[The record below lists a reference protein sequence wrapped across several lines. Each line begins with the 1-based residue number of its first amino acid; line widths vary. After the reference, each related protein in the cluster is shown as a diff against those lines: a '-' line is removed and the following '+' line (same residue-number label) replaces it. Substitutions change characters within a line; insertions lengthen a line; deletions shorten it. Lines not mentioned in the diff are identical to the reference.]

1 MTELQELCDQVAVC
15 TDCILCK
22 TRNHAVP
29 GEGSETAEIML
40 VGEGPGFHEDQ
51 QGRPFVGASGRFLEQ
66 LLASIGLTREQ
77 VYIANVVK
85 CRPPNNRDPLPEE
98 VNACRKY
105 LDRQIKIIKPKLIA
119 TLGRHAMASFFP
131 NEKIG
136 KVHGQL
142 MTKDGLHLLP
152 LYHPAAALHAGS
164 MRRVIEED
172 FQKMLGVLEQVRKA
186 TISPPITNPQTKQ
199 MKLF

>member
-1 MTELQELCDQVAVC
+1 MTELQELCDQVSVC
-15 TDCILCK
+15 TDCALCK

-40 VGEGPGFHEDQ
+40 IGEGPGFHEDQ
-51 QGRPFVGASGRFLEQ
+51 QGRPFVGASGRFLEK

-85 CRPPNNRDPLPEE
+85 CRPPSNRDPLPEE

-105 LDRQIKIIKPKLIA
+105 LDRQINIIKPKLIA
-119 TLGRHAMASFFP
+119 TLGRYSMACFFP
-131 NEKIG
+131 GEKIG

-172 FQKMLGVLEQVRKA
+172 FQKVPAVLEQVKKA
-186 TISPPITNPQTKQ
+186 AVLPPTTDSKIKQ
-199 MKLF
+199 IKLF